1 MKRLAAVFGSRH
13 RSGQSDVASH
23 QDDASA
29 VNDDASND
37 DLARSKHAH
46 LARPKSTFFRSL
58 SRRAQPPAAPL
69 ITPQVF
75 DGSHLSSSSS
85 SSAGPSTPDDDA
97 RSFVRSKTWLYPP
110 NAVSPTQTTV
120 HVQASLIVP
129 QVAGIGALL
138 HAARI
143 GLTPGCPHAQVEH
156 ESDGES
162 SASEFSRSSA
172 HTSTLLSQRTRMPMS
187 NPTPPA
193 VPSKPLSAIE
203 YTRAVANN
211 GLAHSFSPPPLLHV
225 PYSPLFPRS
234 CNTHSQVASL
244 ASDSVR
250 VQLFHKR
257 VLACL
262 SQPSRADERALQPFT
277 GKRQPPPRGPQL
289 FLDDNAVSGQ
299 ICLHSEGL
307 RRWVDRP
314 CFEDRLVVYRPAE
327 EGELCEPEMNDIVC
341 VPISGTPL
349 GVAALELS
357 EHLENLAGLYDDLT
371 EDTTF
376 TADTETD
383 AATEITL
390 TLTAS
395 PTAELPKAK
404 DIPTSIEFP
413 RKMSQDMRA
422 APALSVD
429 VGMAG
434 LGELIDFGRTLNT
447 DSLPPPLLT
456 ITPTS
461 ATPSLTPSGQ
471 QALTG
476 SVPSATVASSVP
488 DVKESVKADAGSGAS
503 TPPQSSGKPRFSR
516 LSLRNASLLPC
527 ARLSNRFLSISS
539 LPVRRTTDYLIFT
552 CSQVSSPLRN
562 SGRIHTRHRRRRSAL
577 SRICASRT
585 PTPRLSPLLAPAQVP
600 RRLHPR
606 RAPARLSL
614 LLPSKLYRHNPQRP
628 SRLRDW
634 LSASLIPQRA
644 KARTVTPRSRRPRRT
659 GARRRFLSAT
669 CSVSSNS
676 ASKNNAFSQP
686 NVHDARKPRMNSGAL
701 RRRGLRKRSGSG
713 RNAAV
718 RKRSDSGG
726 SIKRKSLLREHGGR
740 ARSSSRHNSV

>member
-503 TPPQSSGKPRFSR
+503 TPRSHPVSLVSVACRLEMLPCFPVLAFLIDFY
-516 LSLRNASLLPC
+516 LSLPSLSDGL
-527 ARLSNRFLSISS
+527 LTISFL
-539 LPVRRTTDYLIFT
+539 
-552 CSQVSSPLRN
+552 
-562 SGRIHTRHRRRRSAL
+562 HAHRY
-577 SRICASRT
+577 
-585 PTPRLSPLLAPAQVP
+585 PLLFATAAESIQGIAVAAP
-600 RRLHPR
+600 H
-606 RAPARLSL
+606 
-614 LLPSKLYRHNPQRP
+614 
-628 SRLRDW
+628 
-634 LSASLIPQRA
+634 
-644 KARTVTPRSRRPRRT
+644 
-659 GARRRFLSAT
+659 
-669 CSVSSNS
+669 
-676 ASKNNAFSQP
+676 
-686 NVHDARKPRMNSGAL
+686 
-701 RRRGLRKRSGSG
+701 
-713 RNAAV
+713 
-718 RKRSDSGG
+718 
-726 SIKRKSLLREHGGR
+726 
-740 ARSSSRHNSV
+740 